1 MQGCFKNASN
11 TSIKFMKSRNKEK
24 KSLRVG
30 IIGCGRVSNHYA
42 DLFLKKKINYFNI
55 ISVCDKNISKAKILS
70 RKIGGNVYGNYKEMI
85 TKEKLDLILVLT
97 FSGSHYQIS
106 RYILNHGIHVLCEK
120 PLTMTPSKSLELYK
134 LSKSKKLMCGV
145 IFQNR
150 FNAAIVCLKDALDKN
165 FFGKIVK
172 VSVSVLWCRYQ
183 DYYED
188 GWHGTWI
195 NDGGVINQQ
204 AIHHVDILR
213 WLFGPI
219 KKVNCI
225 MTKRINKLQA
235 EDTAAAIIKFSNG
248 SLGTIEATTA
258 ARPID
263 LHASITVVGEKG
275 TAVIS
280 GLAMNK
286 IKTWKFINQS
296 KKKEIE
302 IIKKNSQNVPTGY
315 GIGHIKYLNL
325 AFEAILNKKIF
336 PPVDAYEAYLTSK
349 FVHGLYKSSETRK
362 WISIK
367 SNPVSQKLG
376 YKN

>member
-1 MQGCFKNASN
+1 M
-11 TSIKFMKSRNKEK
+11 
-24 KSLRVG
+24 
-30 IIGCGRVSNHYA
+30 
-42 DLFLKKKINYFNI
+42 
-55 ISVCDKNISKAKILS
+55 CDKNISKAKILS

-204 AIHHVDILR
+204 VIHHVDILR
-213 WLFGPI
+213 WLFGP
-219 KKVNCI
+219 VNEVFCY
-225 MTKRINKLQA
+225 MGNRINRLEA
-235 EDTAAAIIKFSNG
+235 EDTAVATLKFSFF
-248 SLGTIEATTA
+248 
-258 ARPID
+258 
-263 LHASITVVGEKG
+263 
-275 TAVIS
+275 
-280 GLAMNK
+280 K
-286 IKTWKFINQS
+286 I
-296 KKKEIE
+296 
-302 IIKKNSQNVPTGY
+302 
-315 GIGHIKYLNL
+315 
-325 AFEAILNKKIF
+325 
-336 PPVDAYEAYLTSK
+336 
-349 FVHGLYKSSETRK
+349 
-362 WISIK
+362 
-367 SNPVSQKLG
+367 
-376 YKN
+376 

>member
-1 MQGCFKNASN
+1 
-11 TSIKFMKSRNKEK
+11 
-24 KSLRVG
+24 
-30 IIGCGRVSNHYA
+30 
-42 DLFLKKKINYFNI
+42 
-55 ISVCDKNISKAKILS
+55 
-70 RKIGGNVYGNYKEMI
+70 
-85 TKEKLDLILVLT
+85 
-97 FSGSHYQIS
+97 
-106 RYILNHGIHVLCEK
+106 
-120 PLTMTPSKSLELYK
+120 
-134 LSKSKKLMCGV
+134 
-145 IFQNR
+145 
-150 FNAAIVCLKDALDKN
+150 
-165 FFGKIVK
+165 
-172 VSVSVLWCRYQ
+172 
-183 DYYED
+183 
-188 GWHGTWI
+188 
-195 NDGGVINQQ
+195 
-204 AIHHVDILR
+204 
-213 WLFGPI
+213 
-219 KKVNCI
+219 